1 MEALL
6 LDAERALVAT
16 ALAADQANSNHNPNK
31 PLAHTHNSVS
41 TTTDAMSK
49 PPTRGHRSQSQVWKF
64 LTREENPHRATRSA
78 CMHCLQDVPHHR
90 KSEKAR
96 AHLLRCEAFRAH
108 MADTSLRP
116 EWFDHEP
123 PRRQKKKSNK
133 TTASGGGNEEAGV
146 TVVPAAQP
154 PLKAV
159 DRMPTTSA
167 AAAAAVA
174 MAGRAPPSVMMV
186 AAPVAASLM
195 IQQPHQV
202 PVPVLAAKRRV
213 DQDVTADPL
222 GNSNKRQ
229 ATGHNT
235 SSPSTSVCTNG
246 TTVSTHSNS
255 TFTTGTS
262 AQKPNVTT
270 KKHTKPMP
278 VPSFAS
284 SHASIVLPASAQH
297 APEVSKLHATL
308 AMFFY
313 STATPFA
320 RVENAHLHRAFKLS
334 NPSVTLPTASQLT
347 GPLLDQAFAT
357 TQTHVNAALSA
368 FEFNSIVVNGW
379 SSSSSSPGNGAN
391 ASSQRRVD
399 YVVVNEQHAF
409 LLESSVL
416 GVEQR
421 QDADLLAHKMI
432 GIMNRCDHPISGT
445 VLGSLLLQI
454 GV

>member
-16 ALAADQANSNHNPNK
+16 ALAADQANNNHNPSK
-31 PLAHTHNSVS
+31 PLAHTHNN
-41 TTTDAMSK
+41 TDATSK

-108 MADTSLRP
+108 MADASLRP

-123 PRRQKKKSNK
+123 PRRQKKKSTSNK
-133 TTASGGGNEEAGV
+133 TVVSGRVNEETGM
-146 TVVPAAQP
+146 TAAQS

-159 DRMPTTSA
+159 DRMPT
-167 AAAAAVA
+167 AAAVE
-174 MAGRAPPSVMMV
+174 MTGRDPPSVVVV
-186 AAPVAASLM
+186 ATPVAASLM
-195 IQQPHQV
+195 IQQPRQAPV
-202 PVPVLAAKRRV
+202 PVPTLAAKRRV

-222 GNSNKRQ
+222 DNSNKRQ
-229 ATGHNT
+229 TTGHSTN
-235 SSPSTSVCTNG
+235 SPSTSVCTND

-255 TFTTGTS
+255 TSITGTS
-262 AQKPNVTT
+262 AQEPNVTT

-278 VPSFAS
+278 VPSFTS
-284 SHASIVLPASAQH
+284 SHASIALPASAQH
-297 APEVSKLHATL
+297 APELSKLHAAL

-313 STATPFA
+313 STATPFT
-320 RVENAHLHRAFKLS
+320 RVENAHIHRAFKLS
-334 NPSVTLPTASQLT
+334 NPSVTLPTASQLA
-347 GPLLDQAFAT
+347 GPLLDQAFAA
-357 TQTHVNAALSA
+357 TQTHVNAALST

-379 SSSSSSPGNGAN
+379 SSSSSSSSSSNGAN
-391 ASSQRRVD
+391 TSSQRRVD

-416 GVEQR
+416 DVKQR
-421 QDADLLAHKMI
+421 QDADLLAHNMI
-432 GIMNRCDHPISGT
+432 GIMNRCGHPISGT
-445 VLGSLLLQI
+445 VLGSLLLQTGI
-454 GV
+454 